1 MELMNVDDIREANS
15 EEEKN
20 KARQI
25 IKSGGGVKLS
35 KLFLD
40 YTGREPEEYHLKR
53 LRESLQFSIEI
64 GHIDFEQAVLNCLDL
79 DKFQ

>member
-1 MELMNVDDIREANS
+1 MELMILDEIRETDS

-35 KLFLD
+35 KLFFD
-40 YTGREPEEYHLKR
+40 YTGREPEEHHLER

-64 GHIDFEQAVLNCLDL
+64 GHIDFEQAVLNCLDM